1 MKKSIVLLALLF
13 ITMFSFAQTSN
24 EVKEI
29 KKKGGSIVNVETGEK
44 LSKYNLKSILDEE
57 AYDNY
62 AKGRKQ
68 RIASYTFWGYSAT
81 CAVTSTLLFVEA
93 NSLANDCIDNHNHTH
108 EFESGAFCNN
118 GNLAFWLIG
127 GMMATGA
134 VIYAI
139 PATVLTI
146 TSNKNINEAVDSFN
160 QKTSDVTL
168 NFGATNNGIG
178 FTLKF

>member
-1 MKKSIVLLALLF
+1 
-13 ITMFSFAQTSN
+13 MFSFAQTSN

-29 KKKGGSIVNVETGEK
+29 KKTGGSIVNIETGEK

-68 RIASYTFWGYSAT
+68 RIASYTFWGVSTVCAASSITSFTIANTIKNNCINNHDHSEQDGTWMCDDAPGLFT
-81 CAVTSTLLFVEA
+81 CWA
-93 NSLANDCIDNHNHTH
+93 
-108 EFESGAFCNN
+108 
-118 GNLAFWLIG
+118 IG
-127 GMMATGA
+127 GLFAAGT

-160 QKTSDVTL
+160 QKTSEVTL

-178 FTLKF
+178 FTLNF